1 MDRIIEVLRGSD
13 ELMAGKGANKEQIE
27 VASRTLGLSFSEE
40 YLNYLQT
47 FGLAYVNG
55 HELTGIGNILRN
67 DVVSVTMEKRAEPHV
82 KAIPEDW
89 YVIEDAN
96 IDGIVIWQDTKG
108 FVYME
113 TPGTIKQI
121 YSSMAEYLLKE

>member
-1 MDRIIEVLRGSD
+1 
-13 ELMAGKGANKEQIE
+13 MAGKGANKEQIE

-55 HELTGIGNILRN
+55 HELTGIGNIPRN